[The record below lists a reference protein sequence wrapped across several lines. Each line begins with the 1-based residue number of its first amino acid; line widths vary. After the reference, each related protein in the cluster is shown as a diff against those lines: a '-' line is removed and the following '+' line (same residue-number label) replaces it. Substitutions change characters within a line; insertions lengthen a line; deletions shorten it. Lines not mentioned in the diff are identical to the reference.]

1 MQIPQIY
8 LTLCCGRTLLC
19 CCFNGKILMS
29 SSCVA
34 ILPSLIFLREKGLF
48 SELLAAMLSSVIR
61 KERCAHVPYFCLEIK
76 YRRRKY
82 LWKGPFDVWNC
93 QMKRTAMAF
102 LNWCTF
108 FGWFGIEKAGHVA
121 KQRWRKF
128 VNGKL
133 KRKKELALAH
143 LESNFWGLKCTR
155 GTLHYYYPQDF
166 GYFFSGDLYLFF
178 ACNLRWRT
186 PYLTLK
192 VGNIRN
198 GAKARNILLVQRF
211 HLRRR

>member
-61 KERCAHVPYFCLEIK
+61 KERCAHDPYFCLEIR
-76 YRRRKY
+76 YRGRKTT
-82 LWKGPFDVWNC
+82 WKGPFDVWNC
-93 QMKRTAMAF
+93 LLKRTAMAF

-133 KRKKELALAH
+133 KRKKRTCISASRKQFLGAQMYARHTTL
-143 LESNFWGLKCTR
+143 LLSPRFWV
-155 GTLHYYYPQDF
+155 
-166 GYFFSGDLYLFF
+166 FFSGDLYLFS
-178 ACNLRWRT
+178 LVIYDDWRHIW
-186 PYLTLK
+186 
-192 VGNIRN
+192 V
-198 GAKARNILLVQRF
+198 
-211 HLRRR
+211 